1 MTASLIAWDP
11 VAQKEVWSV
20 PHVTGFNGGTLATA
34 GGLVFQGSSDGR
46 FVAYRATDGEKL
58 WESPA
63 STGVIAGPVTY
74 EVDGEQYV
82 AVTAGWGASF
92 AWSGGQLALAAGV
105 RGGGRVLTFKL
116 GATGVV
122 PTGKPPLGPVPPPT
136 FQVESTEAERA
147 EGKELFHFYCSVC
160 HGPMAVAGGSI
171 PDLRHLPESKHA
183 LFEDIVLGGLLQ
195 RGGMPAFPDQLD
207 SDQVRIVQAWVL
219 EQARLASRP
228 TD

>member
-1 MTASLIAWDP
+1 MGVEGCVKTAFPSVMEAIA
-11 VAQKEVWSV
+11 
-20 PHVTGFNGGTLATA
+20 
-34 GGLVFQGSSDGR
+34 
-46 FVAYRATDGEKL
+46 
-58 WESPA
+58 
-63 STGVIAGPVTY
+63 
-74 EVDGEQYV
+74 
-82 AVTAGWGASF
+82 
-92 AWSGGQLALAAGV
+92 
-105 RGGGRVLTFKL
+105 
-116 GATGVV
+116 
-122 PTGKPPLGPVPPPT
+122 

-183 LFEDIVLGGLLQ
+183 LFEYIVLGGLLQ

-207 SDQVRIVQAWVL
+207 SEQVRFVQAWIL